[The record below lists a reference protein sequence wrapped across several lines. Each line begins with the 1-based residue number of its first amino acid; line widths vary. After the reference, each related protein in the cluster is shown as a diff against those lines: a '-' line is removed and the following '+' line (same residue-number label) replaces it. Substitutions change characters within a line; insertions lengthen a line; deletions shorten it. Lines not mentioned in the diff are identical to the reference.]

1 LSRSLEEANTQS
13 TADHNT
19 DSGSGPTCL
28 CAEVRKATCANQMKR
43 DPIHNPANTDLKLKN
58 IPVERQICEARRPSP
73 GLEHQPNLVQDV
85 KEVHRPSH
93 VKDVKDVKDVK
104 VAKVVKDVK
113 DIKDVE
119 DVKDVEDFEDVM
131 VENAEYVP
139 QPNHVESFMEN
150 QVKPNKVQEPLTS
163 EGEKL
168 PSYEK
173 NFRVKTASGK
183 QLPQANE
190 QLRDEEQLYDEEQIP
205 AKEKLP
211 QANEQLCDEQIPAK
225 EQLPQANEQLPDEEQ
240 LPAKEQLEDSTAVAF
255 NDVK

>member
-1 LSRSLEEANTQS
+1 
-13 TADHNT
+13 
-19 DSGSGPTCL
+19 
-28 CAEVRKATCANQMKR
+28 MKR

-131 VENAEYVP
+131 VENAEFVP
-139 QPNHVESFMEN
+139 QPNHVESFMDEH
-150 QVKPNKVQEPLTS
+150 QVKPNKVREDKQKNKVLVLPPPLVLRIRLLCS
-163 EGEKL
+163 L
-168 PSYEK
+168 PS
-173 NFRVKTASGK
+173 FVTSHGDSDSGV
-183 QLPQANE
+183 LSS
-190 QLRDEEQLYDEEQIP
+190 LYVEFSQQIIR
-205 AKEKLP
+205 K
-211 QANEQLCDEQIPAK
+211 
-225 EQLPQANEQLPDEEQ
+225 
-240 LPAKEQLEDSTAVAF
+240 
-255 NDVK
+255 